1 MANEKKAVAVPG
13 ERLGSLEEYLPGKGT
28 YIRHG
33 YLYSSLV
40 GFKHVEK
47 NENKVWF
54 ILIFRILYHLT
65 TSCNDA
71 AVK

>member
-47 NENKVWF
+47 NENKV
-54 ILIFRILYHLT
+54 
-65 TSCNDA
+65 
-71 AVK
+71 